1 MEIIYDQY
9 YSGTVGIPG
18 NQKTLAGG
26 QQSVPNTGDQF
37 YVIPAN
43 DGLVTAS
50 VHKND
55 GSGDKLTINVYNDG
69 TLVKTDSTT
78 IPNGDIYMQ
87 AVLPASVATSVAG
100 NTTENVTV
108 QAPTGA

>member
-1 MEIIYDQY
+1 VEIIYDQY

-43 DGLVTAS
+43 DGLVSAS

-55 GSGDKLTINVYNDG
+55 GSGDNLTLNVFDDG
-69 TLVKTDSTT
+69 ILVKTDSTT
-78 IPNGDIYMQ
+78 IPYGDIYME
-87 AVLPASVATSVAG
+87 AVLPVSVATSVAG
-100 NTTENVTV
+100 NTTENVTAQV
-108 QAPTGA
+108 PAGA